1 MFVLTKCHH
10 FDRFDRVNAFREAG
24 SPVAEYRF
32 ETLHRVLRD
41 LMEEKQFSIRRLS
54 RESGV
59 DHATISKILN
69 GKRIANVRH
78 LQQLSE
84 GLGTDVLPLM
94 QAAGYIEETDER
106 TTNEFQSVFDKVQHV
121 LSAIDGYE
129 KGFTEKELQRE
140 IIIYE
145 EKSLTEEG
153 KRTILDRFQEKIAK
167 LEGQGPYIKQLHSLF
182 SRFMNRK
189 GTVKEL
195 GLIGAA
201 LLYFVITKD
210 LMPDFLF
217 PVGFMDDALVVQ
229 VVMKRLDNKEFG

>member
-1 MFVLTKCHH
+1 M
-10 FDRFDRVNAFREAG
+10 
-24 SPVAEYRF
+24 AEYRF
-32 ETLHRVLRD
+32 ETLHSVLRD

-69 GKRIANVRH
+69 GKRKANVRH
-78 LQQLSE
+78 LQKLSE
-84 GLGTDVLPLM
+84 GFGTDVLPLM
-94 QAAGYIEETDER
+94 QAAGYIEETDEKR
-106 TTNEFQSVFDKVQHV
+106 TNELQSVFEKIQHM
-121 LSAIDGYE
+121 LSITDGYE
-129 KGFTEKELQRE
+129 KGFTEKELQQE

-145 EKSLTEEG
+145 EQSLTNEG
-153 KRTILDRFQEKIAK
+153 KRTILERFHEKIAK
-167 LEGQGPYIKQLHSLF
+167 IEGQGPYIQQLHSMF
-182 SRFMNRK
+182 TRFMNRK
-189 GTVKEL
+189 GSAKEL

-229 VVMKRLDNKEFG
+229 VVMKRLDNKKFG